1 MVVKVVISKFVY
13 LYLEEKEYYNVE
25 YGIVLFD
32 FIGLVVDELMFYKGD
47 KIEIIERINDE
58 WLRGKY
64 KGQEG
69 MFLWVYV

>member
-25 YGIVLFD
+25 YGIVLYD
-32 FIGLVVDELMFYKGD
+32 FIGLVVDELMFYEGD

-64 KGQEG
+64 KG
-69 MFLWVYV
+69 

>member
-1 MVVKVVISKFVY
+1 MVVKVVINKFVY

-25 YGIVLFD
+25 YGIVLYD

-64 KGQEG
+64 KG
-69 MFLWVYV
+69 

>member
-25 YGIVLFD
+25 YGIVLYD

-64 KGQEG
+64 KG
-69 MFLWVYV
+69 